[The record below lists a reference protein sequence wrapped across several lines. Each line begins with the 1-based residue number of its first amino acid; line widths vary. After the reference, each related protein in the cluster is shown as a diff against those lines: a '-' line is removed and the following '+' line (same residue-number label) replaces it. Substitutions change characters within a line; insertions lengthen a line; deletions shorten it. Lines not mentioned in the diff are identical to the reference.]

1 MKITS
6 AEKDDIEQI
15 LTLDH
20 HYVADA
26 VWQISVVNEQDEEF
40 ISTLRTT
47 SLSSE
52 NRMPAAFRQQ
62 ALHQLIY
69 KCDYLWVA
77 REDNYNAYTRTN
89 TELLVGYVGLSI
101 QSWNQNGWVACL
113 GINPNY
119 RRRKIASRLIDVAI
133 AQVRTLNLR
142 TISAEVTTKNVPATR
157 FFQSRGFR
165 LCGYSDGFHG
175 AEEIVLFLSLRV
187 K

>member
-6 AEKDDIEQI
+6 AEKDDIEYI
-15 LTLDH
+15 LALDH

-62 ALHQLIY
+62 ALYQLIY

-77 REDNYNAYTRTN
+77 REDDYNAHTRTN
-89 TELLVGYVGLSI
+89 TELLVGYVGLS
-101 QSWNQNGWVACL
+101 
-113 GINPNY
+113 
-119 RRRKIASRLIDVAI
+119 R
-133 AQVRTLNLR
+133 
-142 TISAEVTTKNVPATR
+142 
-157 FFQSRGFR
+157 
-165 LCGYSDGFHG
+165 
-175 AEEIVLFLSLRV
+175 
-187 K
+187 